1 MVMHTRHVRVQH
13 ASVLLGIG
21 KVDGTVDLEGSDLDW
36 SLAFDDLA
44 RRVDQHQVVCRHL
57 RPEKA
62 IPIDKEPVGASRQ
75 QGGQVVTNA
84 FIEPHLVAQAVRG
97 CQVFTHARLRCK
109 GRLLCRL
116 RWSSP

>member
-1 MVMHTRHVRVQH
+1 MVMHTWHVRVQH

-62 IPIDKEPVGASRQ
+62 VPIDEEPVGASRQ

-84 FIEPHLVAQAVRG
+84 FVEPPSCGTGGTRLPG
-97 CQVFTHARLRCK
+97 LHARPPSLQ
-109 GRLLCRL
+109 GP
-116 RWSSP
+116 SSLPPPLE